1 MVADRGLRRH
11 CRAECSLPVLRSRSL
26 LCNLQVLRT
35 RLVWQ
40 LRKTLWDYEAQ
51 VEILYRYDIT
61 KASYASWSS
70 SCFSKEYARGW
81 TRGFIDTIN
90 VYPPPWRLVTL
101 RSWVQPPSVHRV
113 KNSGIYSVF
122 CITGLWNPGKMH
134 IFEVFRLPFHL
145 GCLDRLQI
153 QHEEK
158 GFIVSASSNMAVL
171 ASIWGAFFFLV
182 TFKLPFHALPL
193 LSPHPASFRSFTPGA
208 SSIYWCI
215 IPKMIPSDQR
225 L

>member
-1 MVADRGLRRH
+1 M
-11 CRAECSLPVLRSRSL
+11 
-26 LCNLQVLRT
+26 Q
-35 RLVWQ
+35 
-40 LRKTLWDYEAQ
+40 
-51 VEILYRYDIT
+51 
-61 KASYASWSS
+61 
-70 SCFSKEYARGW
+70 
-81 TRGFIDTIN
+81 
-90 VYPPPWRLVTL
+90 
-101 RSWVQPPSVHRV
+101 
-113 KNSGIYSVF
+113 
-122 CITGLWNPGKMH
+122 

-208 SSIYWCI
+208 SSQTQPSIQKLGLDDLMIFALQFFGYKKWPR
-215 IPKMIPSDQR
+215 PKGLGDGASECDPQQKQLVIMATLLKSGV
-225 L
+225 